1 MPQRNVFTWNAIIST
16 YIKSRNLAQA
26 QLLFNAAPYKDLVT
40 YNSMLSGYANS
51 EGYEAKAVEFFMM
64 MCCEGRDARVDEF
77 SLTRMCNLTAKLR
90 DSWLGKQ
97 LHSFMVRT
105 GNDVSGFAVSALVDM
120 YSKSGCFLEA
130 YEVFNECGCGS
141 VDVVSKNAA
150 VAACCRE
157 GRLDTAMELFLSHP
171 ELNDVVSWNTMIT
184 GYAQNGHPKDCIELA
199 FRMIKNGIKC
209 NEHTFASVLSACSSL
224 KNLKL
229 GKELH
234 CKIIKE
240 ITIVNAF
247 ISSGVVDVY
256 CKCGNMKYAELVHS
270 SIGIEYQFSTTSM
283 IVGYSSQQNMV
294 KARRI
299 FDSLRE
305 KNSVVWSAMFTGYL
319 NSHCCED
326 VFELFHLFKDQ
337 ETTVRDGSVLASLLN
352 ACAIQATVE
361 MGKQVHGYLL
371 RMKVNSDGKIIS
383 ALVDMYSKCGN
394 ISYARRIFERSK
406 FKDLVIYNIMIAGFA
421 HHGYENEAFDLFDK
435 MVKSGFIPDNVTF
448 IAILSAC
455 RHCGIVQKGETYFKL
470 MTEEYNITP
479 ELDHYACMID
489 LYGRANELDKAMEF
503 MRNIPIELDAVVL
516 GTFVSAC
523 RMHRNLDLAREAE
536 EMLLKIGG
544 DSGTRYVQLANIY
557 ASEGKWDE
565 MGRIRKKMRGNDVS
579 KTAGCSWVHIGSKVH
594 SFISG
599 DRHHSEAE
607 VVFGILDFLVTEM
620 NDKEE
625 LQLCF

>member
-1 MPQRNVFTWNAIIST
+1 MPHRNVFTWNAIIST
-16 YIKSRNLAQA
+16 YIKSRNLALA

-51 EGYEAKAVEFFMM
+51 EGYEAKA
-64 MCCEGRDARVDEF
+64 
-77 SLTRMCNLTAKLR
+77 
-90 DSWLGKQ
+90 

-120 YSKSGCFLEA
+120 YSKSGCFQEA
-130 YEVFNECGCGS
+130 YEV
-141 VDVVSKNAA
+141 DVVHGIHM
-150 VAACCRE
+150 C
-157 GRLDTAMELFLSHP
+157 
-171 ELNDVVSWNTMIT
+171 T
-184 GYAQNGHPKDCIELA
+184 G
-199 FRMIKNGIKC
+199 
-209 NEHTFASVLSACSSL
+209 VLSACSSL

-234 CKIIKE
+234 CKIMKE
-240 ITIVNAF
+240 IRSVNVF
-247 ISSGVVDVY
+247 ISSGIVDVY

-270 SIGIEYQFSTTSM
+270 TIGIENQFSTTSM
-283 IVGYSSQQNMV
+283 ILGYSSQHNMV
-294 KARRI
+294 KARNI

-361 MGKQVHGYLL
+361 IGKQVHGYLL

-394 ISYARRIFERSK
+394 ISYAHRIFERSK

-421 HHGYENEAFDLFDK
+421 HHGYENEAFELFDK

-455 RHCGIVQKGETYFKL
+455 RHCGIVKKGETYFKL

-536 EMLLKIGG
+536 EMLLRIGG

-594 SFISG
+594 SFISC

-607 VVFGILDFLVTEM
+607 VVYGILDFLVMEM

-625 LQLCF
+625 LQLCRLEVASLPTWFQHRLKNSICFCGRQLDDAIDLGASQSYHMGKFVSAHESEFLFIKAIVMKILISAKHFVNDSSQLPSHPSRAITDVNEQAESINSDEEDDDGYVTVPAT